1 MGDFDGP
8 PGAADGRCT
17 AAHGVIFLAVVPVEV
32 KAARVSFHGG
42 ATASLLDS
50 VAISKRVEG
59 VLAVRHVWRDGNN
72 HDGPRVANE
81 GLFKHLRELASPKG
95 SVILVMKQGSYAFF
109 ECEQRLVD
117 LCALHARLAV
127 CMRGICASL

>member
-59 VLAVRHVWRDGNN
+59 ARSSSCLEMVTTMTVLELPTKDSLSTCVSLL
-72 HDGPRVANE
+72 PR
-81 GLFKHLRELASPKG
+81 KG
-95 SVILVMKQGSYAFF
+95 V
-109 ECEQRLVD
+109 
-117 LCALHARLAV
+117 
-127 CMRGICASL
+127 